1 MWILCSLFFLLKF
14 VMVQVS
20 PYKKVRKVVFVE
32 SIPKSPAGKVL
43 RRLLRE
49 SLAASAVAGPTSYSE
64 SNSMRHSRL

>member
-1 MWILCSLFFLLKF
+1 MEFFFLLKF
-14 VMVQVS
+14 VTVQVS

-43 RRLLRE
+43 RRLLKD
-49 SLAASAVAGPTSYSE
+49 SLAASAVAGPTGYSE